1 MGGFEDEPRRRRP
14 AQVRLGME
22 PVCPVELVEPAQL
35 GVHNGDILL
44 RQTQTDDLRA
54 IAYHEAGHVVVGTRL
69 GLEVLGADIERDGEG
84 GRGHTHFAPAERTR
98 EFAERVVTTFM
109 AGLAAEVKLGAPD
122 PDGSGFD
129 LDAMMREW
137 LAAIEPDPA
146 RRQGLLEEYLRRAQR
161 ELGQNGAW
169 AAVEAI
175 AAALLQA
182 GRLDADALRRLL

>member
-1 MGGFEDEPRRRRP
+1 
-14 AQVRLGME
+14 
-22 PVCPVELVEPAQL
+22 
-35 GVHNGDILL
+35 
-44 RQTQTDDLRA
+44 
-54 IAYHEAGHVVVGTRL
+54 
-69 GLEVLGADIERDGEG
+69 
-84 GRGHTHFAPAERTR
+84 
-98 EFAERVVTTFM
+98 M